1 MSQQL
6 QVPVLFLPSFQFQDC
21 EMAVQCTAADGD
33 EMHEGPLSLYPL
45 SDADARAANNVM
57 HEVVPVVQSG
67 FLLWERESK
76 CPRAQVAN
84 T

>member
-1 MSQQL
+1 
-6 QVPVLFLPSFQFQDC
+6 
-21 EMAVQCTAADGD
+21 MAVQCTAADGD

-84 T
+84 TKVARDWGGIAFTAKCTLNS